1 MEKNIKLN
9 LKTQT
14 IKPYKTFA
22 PLISELESESKPESE
37 YEYLKFKNFLDVY
50 FKLKITPSALK
61 RI

>member
-1 MEKNIKLN
+1 MEKNIK

-14 IKPYKTFA
+14 IKPYKIVA
-22 PLISELESESKPESE
+22 PPISDSSH
-37 YEYLKFKNFLDVY
+37 FKDFLDIY

>member
-1 MEKNIKLN
+1 MEKNIK

-14 IKPYKTFA
+14 IKPYKIFT
-22 PLISELESESKPESE
+22 PPISNSSH
-37 YEYLKFKNFLDVY
+37 FKQFLDIY

>member
-14 IKPYKTFA
+14 IKPYKIVTQ
-22 PLISELESESKPESE
+22 PISESSH
-37 YEYLKFKNFLDVY
+37 FKHFLDIY

>member
-14 IKPYKTFA
+14 IKPYKI
-22 PLISELESESKPESE
+22 ISPPISDSSH
-37 YEYLKFKNFLDVY
+37 FKHFLDVY
-50 FKLKITPSALK
+50 FKLKITPSSLK